1 MHTKSVIMCI
11 SERQDPS
18 FICLTKAFVA
28 SSVMFYLCK
37 IITFF
42 LWLLFLFKK
51 NKQAQTS
58 TDYIYIQNKANAD
71 ILNSHWKPH
80 RDTNKAMMKDL
91 FSDVLHN
98 IV

>member
-1 MHTKSVIMCI
+1 MVMI
-11 SERQDPS
+11 
-18 FICLTKAFVA
+18 FIL
-28 SSVMFYLCK
+28 
-37 IITFF
+37 
-42 LWLLFLFKK
+42 KK
-51 NKQAQTS
+51 KQAQTS

>member
-1 MHTKSVIMCI
+1 MVII
-11 SERQDPS
+11 
-18 FICLTKAFVA
+18 FIL
-28 SSVMFYLCK
+28 
-37 IITFF
+37 
-42 LWLLFLFKK
+42 KK
-51 NKQAQTS
+51 KQAQTS